1 MPNHKPRNPITD
13 FAVYVTVRAIVCF
26 LQTLPLRVALGL
38 GNVLALIAYHLDR
51 RHREVARDNLR
62 HAFPDRCSDP
72 VECDRLV
79 WACYRHY
86 FTMTVEIACLPRRIH
101 IHNWRSFGDVLHF
114 ERIMV
119 PLLGDR
125 PVLLVTAHYGN
136 WEVAGYVTGLVG
148 LRTYAIARILDN
160 PHLNR
165 FLQRFR
171 QKTGQ
176 TVLSKTGDFDRI
188 NAVLEAGGAIA
199 TLGDQDAGPKGM
211 FVDFFNRP
219 ASTHKAVA
227 LLALQH
233 DAQLVVLGIPRV
245 ATPMKFALEIEDL
258 IDPRDYAG
266 RPGSVREITV
276 RFTQAIERMVR
287 RHPEQYFW
295 LHRRWKHQ
303 PPAAKARNGREPVLD
318 SAAAASNNGSA
329 APVPLQEKVA

>member
-1 MPNHKPRNPITD
+1 MPHRPRNRLAD
-13 FAVYVTVRAIVCF
+13 YAVYVTVRVIICF
-26 LQTLPLRVALGL
+26 LQALPLRAALGL
-38 GNVLALIAYHLDR
+38 SNLLAFIAYCLDK
-51 RHREVARDNLR
+51 RHRQVARDNLR
-62 HAFPDRCSDP
+62 HAFPDHCSDP
-72 VECDRLV
+72 VACERLV
-79 WACYRHY
+79 RACYRHF

-101 IHNWRSFGDVLHF
+101 VHNWRSYGSVRNFDWLVG
-114 ERIMV
+114 

-165 FLQRFR
+165 FLQYFR

-176 TVLSKTGDFDRI
+176 TILSKTGDFDRI
-188 NAVLEAGGAIA
+188 NAALAGGGVVA

-211 FVDFFNRP
+211 FVDFFHRP

-233 DAQLVVLGIPRV
+233 DALLVVVGVPRV
-245 ATPMKFALEIEDL
+245 GYPMKFAIEIEDL
-258 IDPRDYAG
+258 IDPRDYVD
-266 RPGSVREITV
+266 RPATAVRDITV
-276 RFTQAIERMVR
+276 RFTEAIEGMIR

-303 PPAAKARNGREPVLD
+303 PPGPRLKILPEAGH
-318 SAAAASNNGSA
+318 A
-329 APVPLQEKVA
+329 APTGPQLMRPPELEEALP